1 MRRSDSEVEWEMS
14 KVHPEETQL
23 ARWSDGEA
31 RADVAAHV
39 RWCARCRSGVADYR
53 WLAGEVGA
61 ALTAAA
67 DAAGVPRPRW
77 WALRGRL
84 ITEQRRR
91 VAGWRASAVA
101 SVVLAVCL
109 MLSLSPVLLRTAVA
123 ARMVPLE
130 AMVVPAPMTAST
142 AITASVSGTHVA
154 PGATP
159 TPIVSRA
166 ESTPAPTPD
175 FSLPPTPPEPEA

>member
-1 MRRSDSEVEWEMS
+1 MG

-23 ARWSDGEA
+23 ARWGDGER
-31 RADVAAHV
+31 RADIAAHV

-53 WLAGEVGA
+53 WLAGEIEA
-61 ALTAAA
+61 TLTAAA
-67 DAAGVPRPRW
+67 DAVDVPRPRW
-77 WALRGRL
+77 WALRERL
-84 ITEQRRR
+84 IAGQRRR

-109 MLSLSPVLLRTAVA
+109 MLSLSPVPLGTAVA

-130 AMVVPAPMTAST
+130 AMVVPAPVTAS
-142 AITASVSGTHVA
+142 ASGTHAA
-154 PGATP
+154 PGVTP

-166 ESTPAPTPD
+166 EATPAPTPD
-175 FSLPPTPPEPEA
+175 FVLPPTPPERET

>member
-1 MRRSDSEVEWEMS
+1 MSEI
-14 KVHPEETQL
+14 HPEETQL

-53 WLAGEVGA
+53 WLAGEIGA
-61 ALTAAA
+61 TLTGAA
-67 DAAGVPRPRW
+67 DAVDVPRPRW
-77 WALRGRL
+77 WALQGRL
-84 ITEQRRR
+84 IADQRRR

-109 MLSLSPVLLRTAVA
+109 MLSLSPVLLSTAVA

-130 AMVVPAPMTAST
+130 AMVVPAPLTAMTAMTAST
-142 AITASVSGTHVA
+142 ADMASVSGTHAA

-159 TPIVSRA
+159 TPLVSRA
-166 ESTPAPTPD
+166 EATPAPTPD
-175 FSLPPTPPEPEA
+175 FALPPTPPEPET

>member
-1 MRRSDSEVEWEMS
+1 MSEI
-14 KVHPEETQL
+14 HPGETQL
-23 ARWSDGEA
+23 ARWGDGEA
-31 RADVAAHV
+31 SADVAAHV

-53 WLAGEVGA
+53 WLAGEIGA
-61 ALTAAA
+61 TLTTAA
-67 DAAGVPRPRW
+67 DAVDVPHPRW

-84 ITEQRRR
+84 IAEQRRR

-109 MLSLSPVLLRTAVA
+109 MLSLSPVLLSTAVA
-123 ARMVPLE
+123 ARMVPPE

-142 AITASVSGTHVA
+142 ADMASVSGTHAV

-159 TPIVSRA
+159 TPIASRTEA
-166 ESTPAPTPD
+166 APAPTPG
-175 FSLPPTPPEPEA
+175 FALPPTPPEPEA

>member
-1 MRRSDSEVEWEMS
+1 MS
-14 KVHPEETQL
+14 KVHPEQTEL

-31 RADVAAHV
+31 RADIATHV
-39 RWCARCRSGVADYR
+39 RWCAACRSAVADYR
-53 WLAGEVGA
+53 WLAGEIEATLV
-61 ALTAAA
+61 AAA
-67 DAAGVPRPRW
+67 DAVKVPRPRW
-77 WALRGRL
+77 WALQGRL
-84 ITEQRRR
+84 IAEQRRR
-91 VAGWRASAVA
+91 VAGRQASAMA

-130 AMVVPAPMTAST
+130 AMVVPAPVT
-142 AITASVSGTHVA
+142 AITASVSGVSGTHAA

-166 ESTPAPTPD
+166 EATPAPTPD
-175 FSLPPTPPEPEA
+175 FALPPTPPERET

>member
-1 MRRSDSEVEWEMS
+1 MS
-14 KVHPEETQL
+14 KVHPDETEL
-23 ARWSDGEA
+23 ARWGDGEA

-53 WLAGEVGA
+53 WLAGEIGA
-61 ALTAAA
+61 TLRAAA
-67 DAAGVPRPRW
+67 DAVDVPRPRW
-77 WALRGRL
+77 WALKGRL
-84 ITEQRRR
+84 IADQRRR

-109 MLSLSPVLLRTAVA
+109 MLSLSPVLLSTAVA

-130 AMVVPAPMTAST
+130 AMVVPAPMTAMT
-142 AITASVSGTHVA
+142 ANTASISGTRAA

-159 TPIVSRA
+159 TPIASRTEIA
-166 ESTPAPTPD
+166 PAPTPD
-175 FSLPPTPPEPEA
+175 FSLPPTPPEPET